1 VRHGGDARTEAA
13 RDGPVELGLALAAL
27 HDGRGRSLAG
37 LSDAG
42 PLLVVLLRHAGC
54 IFCQRTLTELAARA
68 AAIRARGLT
77 ICVVGIEP
85 DAAMIRALGERCGLG
100 DAAWFPDP
108 QRLLYRALGVG
119 RGRLWHILSPPV
131 VWAGAVA
138 WLRGMRQ
145 RGVTGDPLQM
155 PGTAV
160 IHRRAVIRRYIHT
173 HAGDQPD
180 YEALTCDLA
189 G

>member
-1 VRHGGDARTEAA
+1 M
-13 RDGPVELGLALAAL
+13 GLAAALEALNDAQGRTLAA
-27 HDGRGRSLAG
+27 

-42 PLLVVLLRHAGC
+42 PVLVVLLRHAGC
-54 IFCQRTLTELAARA
+54 IFCQKTLTELAARA
-68 AAIRARGLT
+68 GGIRARGLT
-77 ICVVGIEP
+77 ICVVGIEA
-85 DAAMIRALGERCGLG
+85 DAAMIRALGERCGLR
-100 DAAWFPDP
+100 DAAWFADP

-119 RGRLWHILSPPV
+119 RARVWHIVSPRV
-131 VWAGAVA
+131 VWVGAVS

-180 YEALTCDLA
+180 YEALTCDLT